1 MSYLHIPSLMW
12 NHSAVWQVSILS
24 QVCCI
29 DESFPNPRVSPF
41 DVESVIHK
49 VLPVILNNVN
59 SYIWSYDYLLNDTG
73 TNVCISYP
81 FGKAYHWPHGTTQ
94 GAATAQTSTKEP
106 TNIHRKVFSECNVDS
121 CYSCFK
127 FFWCNPSV

>member
-59 SYIWSYDYLLNDTG
+59 RYIFIARL
-73 TNVCISYP
+73 
-81 FGKAYHWPHGTTQ
+81 
-94 GAATAQTSTKEP
+94 ST
-106 TNIHRKVFSECNVDS
+106 
-121 CYSCFK
+121 
-127 FFWCNPSV
+127 